1 MGEQA
6 AEIEDLRAQL
16 RGAEAAQSN
25 AILSKD
31 LELARE
37 KREAELLEK
46 AMESILPSHRTIT
59 SSPQGFSG
67 VKAEHLAHLKAMDR
81 SHTETKL
88 HRVKVALTE
97 LERTKADADADIAA
111 AVDAAAKKVA
121 AAQHQPVITD
131 AQARLR
137 EIVVEEIDDCAS
149 RRRINAVLRLESHL
163 VKLFPPSFRKKEFQ
177 ALPKTQ
183 EALDIYVQAMRE
195 EHKHLANRTQA
206 AANQN
211 GTTSD
216 AAKTAAA
223 KTATAKA
230 PAASNKRKLAAEKIK
245 KLKAKRQRRRLSER
259 RWPLQQRRLSLHSPN
274 DTGAVATAGLHR

>member
-1 MGEQA
+1 M
-6 AEIEDLRAQL
+6 
-16 RGAEAAQSN
+16 
-25 AILSKD
+25 
-31 LELARE
+31 
-37 KREAELLEK
+37 
-46 AMESILPSHRTIT
+46 
-59 SSPQGFSG
+59 
-67 VKAEHLAHLKAMDR
+67 
-81 SHTETKL
+81 
-88 HRVKVALTE
+88 
-97 LERTKADADADIAA
+97 
-111 AVDAAAKKVA
+111 
-121 AAQHQPVITD
+121 
-131 AQARLR
+131 
-137 EIVVEEIDDCAS
+137 
-149 RRRINAVLRLESHL
+149 
-163 VKLFPPSFRKKEFQ
+163 EFQ

-223 KTATAKA
+223 KTAIAKA